1 MPPSVVWGVGVG
13 LVIAAIDTLSLVL
26 MGAEGPNQW
35 PIADIDFLAN
45 VMLYSLI
52 GFRVG
57 RATGVVREAAESGV
71 IAGALV
77 AAVAIGMTLALKPAG
92 ATIDSANEVV
102 GIFAQNVAIG
112 GVLAILT
119 GWLGSRAHSDR
130 PASRR

>member
-77 AAVAIGMTLALKPAG
+77 AAVAIGVTLALKPAG
-92 ATIDSANEVV
+92 AIIDSANEVV